1 MAVNWKGGM
10 FLDKMGKSE
19 RRSFFQVLRQV
30 SSRTGEMSLSMRIK
44 LFLILIMLV
53 LTMISGALVILT
65 VTGIFTTGLRQT
77 KNEMNKQLDHIS
89 KGVEDQYGQLSQYAL
104 DLSKSISSSIEKNL
118 TQRGLSTEDL
128 SKHPEIL
135 EEIIGGEYE
144 KCMFALQRAK
154 SSGVFFILDATVN
167 PAVENS
173 LNSRAGLYIK
183 NNEPNILNSFAP
195 NTHMLRGPSSV
206 GRQNS
211 ITLHSQWRMEFDIA
225 DAPYFTRPIEEAKK
239 GALQLSRLYY
249 WSPPR
254 VLPGTTEE
262 AMLCSVPLIDS
273 NGKVFGVCGFDI
285 SAMLFKLSYMP
296 DNSTYKRIFCVFA
309 PSLEDVLYAD
319 RGFFSGGYYVKNM
332 ARDNQRLEVKLSGT
346 FNYYS
351 QGNKYLFRGL
361 QRAITIYPK
370 GSQFADE
377 AWALA
382 LMMPDKD
389 IRTYIMRSNIQIAS
403 LFMVLVAFGV
413 IVSYFL
419 SKKYIMPITK
429 SIDIIKS
436 SNFDEISKTNI
447 LEIDDLMEFL
457 SSKREEDK
465 TEGASRE
472 KTQPEVTANKLP
484 SSLFDE
490 FVKNTRTLSPA
501 ERSVFDLYVEGHT
514 AKEITEI
521 LCLSINTIKTH
532 NKRIYMKLNV
542 TSREEL
548 LLYVNMLKEA
558 GRDMK

>member
-1 MAVNWKGGM
+1 M
-10 FLDKMGKSE
+10 FLDKEGKSG

-44 LFLILIMLV
+44 LFLILIILMV
-53 LTMISGALVILT
+53 TMISGALVILT
-65 VTGIFTTGLRQT
+65 VTGIFTSGLRQT
-77 KNEMNKQLDHIS
+77 KNEINKQLDHIS
-89 KGVEDQYGQLSQYAL
+89 KEVEVQYGQLSQYAL

-128 SKHPEIL
+128 RKHPEVL
-135 EEIIGGEYE
+135 EEVIGGEYE

-154 SSGVFFILDATVN
+154 SSGVFIILDATVN
-167 PAVENS
+167 PGIENS
-173 LNSRAGLYIK
+173 RNSRAGLYIK

-195 NTHMLRGPSSV
+195 NTFMLRGPSSI

-225 DAPYFTRPIEEAKK
+225 DAPYFTRPIEEAEK
-239 GALQLSRLYY
+239 GASQLSQLYY
-249 WSPPR
+249 WSPPNT
-254 VLPGTTEE
+254 LPGTTEE
-262 AMLCSVPLIDS
+262 VMLCSVPLIDS
-273 NGKVFGVCGFDI
+273 GGRVFGVCGFDI
-285 SAMLFKLSYMP
+285 SAMLFKLSHMP
-296 DNSTYKRIFCVFA
+296 DNSTYKRIFCILA
-309 PSLEDVLYAD
+309 PSYKNMLDTDE
-319 RGFFSGGYYVKNM
+319 GFFSGGYYVKDM
-332 ARDNQRLEVKLSGT
+332 ARDNQRLEIKQRND
-346 FNYYS
+346 FNYYR
-351 QGNKYLFRGL
+351 QEDKYLYRGL
-361 QRAITIYPK
+361 QRAVTIYPK
-370 GSQFADE
+370 ESLFAGE
-377 AWALA
+377 AWVLA
-382 LMMPDKD
+382 LMMPEKD
-389 IRTYIMRSNIQIAS
+389 IKTYIMRSNIQIAS
-403 LFMVLVAFGV
+403 LFMVLLAIGV

-465 TEGASRE
+465 AERVRMN
-472 KTQPEVTANKLP
+472 KTQADTSANRLP
-484 SSLFDE
+484 GSLFDE

-521 LCLSINTIKTH
+521 LSLSINTIKTH